1 MLDVAH
7 EWVSNESNLLPPC
20 LHATAKKPLSL
31 GVRRGVVLKGRE
43 QEFPP
48 TLQSI
53 LGRNTFK
60 TLPDPTGSRTFVTSY
75 IFVDWRKLSPRS
87 AFSGPL
93 SLWPDTFS
101 GTQHNL
107 ELALQPIP
115 RLERWYGQMVI
126 WEKRAGFSKIPHV
139 ANIKSTSVSTPAN
152 WKNCKLFFMSLL
164 HKNKGSAS
172 DERFLLLSSSLQTL
186 PAILKKEQHMFLLQY
201 WNRQF
206 SDSRDCTCSL
216 DNLILLSS

>member
-20 LHATAKKPLSL
+20 LHATAKKPRSL

-126 WEKRAGFSKIPHV
+126 WENRAGFSKIPHV

-152 WKNCKLFFMSLL
+152 WKIASYFLCLCCTRIKVVQAMSDFCSFLPRFKLYQ
-164 HKNKGSAS
+164 
-172 DERFLLLSSSLQTL
+172 LSQRR
-186 PAILKKEQHMFLLQY
+186 
-201 WNRQF
+201 NN
-206 SDSRDCTCSL
+206 TCSCCSIEI
-216 DNLILLSS
+216 DNLVIVETVRVRLII